1 MVSSSRSGLAV
12 YFSISAWPIAERS
25 KQIMKMPGID
35 RTVIGR
41 RAAIAERLR
50 RIVGREWVLDSE
62 AERRPY
68 ECDGLTAYSASP
80 LLVVLPETTEQVKRI
95 LQFCNEEH
103 LKVVPRGSGTSLSGG
118 ALPLEDAV
126 LLVTARM
133 NKILEVDASN
143 RIARVQPG
151 VQNVRVTEAVKHLG
165 LCYMPDPS
173 SQAISTVGGN
183 AAENSGGIHCLKYG
197 VTSNH
202 ITGMEVVLLTGDIV
216 HFGGSFIGGADREF
230 DLTGAVIG
238 SEGLLAVITEISVR
252 LVPQPSTARVLSL
265 GFRSVDEASRC
276 VGAIIG
282 GGIVPAGLE
291 FMDRKVIEA
300 VSSMLGESRHPD
312 VEAILLCELDGT
324 AAEVDTLVGE
334 VEAIAK
340 EIGLADLQI
349 SNTEEERTRIWEMR
363 KSAFGAMGKIAKD
376 VYVTDGTIP
385 RGKLP
390 EILER
395 IESLS
400 KTHGLDYANCFHAG
414 DGNLHPMVLFDT
426 AKPGDLEK
434 AEAFGADILK
444 ACVDLG
450 GVLSGEHGVGVEKRD
465 LMGHQFTEADLAQ
478 QQRLKCAFDPEELLN
493 PGKMFPTPC
502 RCAELGR
509 MHVHDGKMRFP
520 NIPRF

>member
-1 MVSSSRSGLAV
+1 
-12 YFSISAWPIAERS
+12 
-25 KQIMKMPGID
+25 MKMPEVD
-35 RTVIGR
+35 QSVVGR
-41 RAAIAERLR
+41 RAAIAEQLR

-68 ECDGLTAYSASP
+68 ECDGLTAYSAPP
-80 LLVVLPETTEQVKRI
+80 LVVVLPENTEQVRLV

-133 NKILEVDASN
+133 NKILEVDARN

-151 VQNVRVTEAVKHLG
+151 VQNIRVTEAVKHLG

-197 VTSNH
+197 MTANH
-202 ITGMEVVLLTGDIV
+202 VTGMEAVLVTGDIV
-216 HFGGSFIGGADREF
+216 HFGGSFVGGADREF

-238 SEGLLAVITEISVR
+238 SEGLLAIITEISVR
-252 LVPQPSTARVLSL
+252 LVPQPLTARVLSL
-265 GFRSVDEASRC
+265 GFRSVDEASKC

-282 GGIVPAGLE
+282 RGVIPAGLE
-291 FMDRKVIEA
+291 FMDRKVIDA
-300 VSSMLGESRHPD
+300 VSSMRGESRHPD

-324 AAEVDTLVGE
+324 AAEVDALVEE

-340 EIGLADLQI
+340 EIGLAELKI
-349 SNTEEERTRIWEMR
+349 SNSEAERGQIWEMR
-363 KSAFGAMGKIAKD
+363 KAAFGAMGKIARD

-390 EILER
+390 EILR
-395 IESLS
+395 IIESLS
-400 KTHGLDYANCFHAG
+400 KKHGLEYANCFHAG

-450 GVLSGEHGVGVEKRD
+450 GVLTGEHGVGVEKRD
-465 LMGHQFTEADLAQ
+465 LMRHQFSEVDLAQ
-478 QQRLKCAFDPEELLN
+478 QQRFKCAFDPDELLN

-509 MHVHDGKMRFP
+509 MHVHQGKMRFP
-520 NIPRF
+520 EIPRF